1 MLSVIKDKLWLLADF
16 CRKDFGQALTMI
28 WPSWPKTRRKFKWR
42 IRPFIFVS
50 NCLTRMIW
58 DIFGERGL
66 IKIQPLNMR
75 EGTRDSTTRS
85 HPWLIQC
92 LQCPRACRFNWAK
105 FGSVL
110 VETPW
115 SRDTL
120 KLLNIDYLSILSLF
134 LLFSHSDFL
143 RGRSFERKK

>member
-1 MLSVIKDKLWLLADF
+1 
-16 CRKDFGQALTMI
+16 
-28 WPSWPKTRRKFKWR
+28 
-42 IRPFIFVS
+42 
-50 NCLTRMIW
+50 MIW

-120 KLLNIDYLSILSLF
+120 KLL
-134 LLFSHSDFL
+134 
-143 RGRSFERKK
+143 